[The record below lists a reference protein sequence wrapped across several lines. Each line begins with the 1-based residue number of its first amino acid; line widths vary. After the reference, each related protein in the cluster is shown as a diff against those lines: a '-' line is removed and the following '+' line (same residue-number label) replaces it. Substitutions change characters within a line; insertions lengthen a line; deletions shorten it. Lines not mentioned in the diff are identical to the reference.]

1 MSFVCMCI
9 FKNTHISSGVQFGV
23 RQICW
28 VYFSHKL
35 SLTFESI
42 CSDGISLYC
51 ARKKIVWLVTELHRE
66 GFVQWQTPFL
76 LLSVSAVLKFLDWKY
91 WKAKTAVKRWQVS
104 AVETAQKGA
113 GESRGT
119 PISEKVLCIKHKMET
134 VPLHP
139 LLFMIFLV
147 KLNLLAPIWSR
158 FYPIL

>member
-1 MSFVCMCI
+1 MIIKKKAVENRMSFVCMCI

-66 GFVQWQTPFL
+66 GFVQ
-76 LLSVSAVLKFLDWKY
+76 
-91 WKAKTAVKRWQVS
+91 
-104 AVETAQKGA
+104 
-113 GESRGT
+113 
-119 PISEKVLCIKHKMET
+119 
-134 VPLHP
+134 
-139 LLFMIFLV
+139 
-147 KLNLLAPIWSR
+147 
-158 FYPIL
+158 